1 MTFRCISSIWL
12 TRLPKQDLAKY
23 AEVHAKAANVAA
35 VKEKDE
41 PFGRGV
47 WVGFTY
53 KPRNKIM
60 EDEMLAARAA
70 EDEEVMQVMF

>member
-1 MTFRCISSIWL
+1 MTFRCNSSIWL
-12 TRLPKQDLAKY
+12 TSLPEQDLAKY

-41 PFGRGV
+41 PFARGV

-53 KPRNKIM
+53 KPRHKIV
-60 EDEMLAARAA
+60 EDDILAARAA